1 MCLSRLSF
9 SPFSNPIRALN
20 EFHLQHFDPDKTD
33 AHSALSLTL
42 PTSCSALKLLTRI
55 A

>member
-9 SPFSNPIRALN
+9 SPYSNPIRALN

-33 AHSALSLTL
+33 AHSALSPSLL
-42 PTSCSALKLLTRI
+42 PALKLLTRI